1 MTARLDAIDHKILD
15 IVQHEGRISNV
26 DLAARIQLSAPQAF
40 RRVRSLEE
48 RGVIRGYRADVAPE
62 AIGFA
67 VTAYVSVSIGGDD
80 FGRVREIEAEIRAF
94 PQILECYSVSG
105 EDDYL
110 LKVVAHDLKS
120 LSNFL
125 TDRLMQVPGIDDVR
139 SMICLEEI
147 KLASPLPVAPE
158 REAWSM
164 RTRSRAREE
173 DAQVEELRKS
183 PRGTSSISTVRGR
196 RCRSSCPTTSARA
209 SRPSITGS
217 SASCRSCSDIVG
229 KPLVGSAGFSTWPA
243 SRATTRSNSPRH
255 GSEVV
260 GIEGRA
266 GERRQVRLRPR
277 RDRPRASRA
286 SIRTTCAISRSPSTA
301 SSTSSSA
308 PACSITCRRPMLGP

>member
-1 MTARLDAIDHKILD
+1 MACAHGAVLVVMAGLRLDEKCAPEAAKCAFRFLRLGVRGRNIRSLSPAIKTMTARLDSIDRKILET
-15 IVQHEGRISNV
+15 VQADGRISNV
-26 DLAARIQLSAPQAF
+26 DLAARIHLSAPQCF

-62 AIGFA
+62 AIGYA

-147 KLASPLPVAPE
+147 KRTSPLPVEP
-158 REAWSM
+158 
-164 RTRSRAREE
+164 
-173 DAQVEELRKS
+173 
-183 PRGTSSISTVRGR
+183 
-196 RCRSSCPTTSARA
+196 
-209 SRPSITGS
+209 
-217 SASCRSCSDIVG
+217 
-229 KPLVGSAGFSTWPA
+229 
-243 SRATTRSNSPRH
+243 
-255 GSEVV
+255 
-260 GIEGRA
+260 
-266 GERRQVRLRPR
+266 
-277 RDRPRASRA
+277 
-286 SIRTTCAISRSPSTA
+286 
-301 SSTSSSA
+301 
-308 PACSITCRRPMLGP
+308 